1 MGLVSPDYGT
11 IFWMVL
17 AVTIVFLILRKF
29 GWGPILKML
38 KEREQSIEKALAAA
52 DEARSEMS
60 KLKSSQDELMHEA
73 RLERDKLMEDARKIR
88 EQMIE
93 KAKEEAAAENAKLLE
108 KARKQIEAEKLSA
121 ISDIRDQVATLSV
134 EIAEKILRKQ
144 LADRQQ
150 QEDLIKDQLRDL
162 KLN

>member
-17 AVTIVFLILRKF
+17 AVTVVFLILRKF

-38 KEREQSIEKALAAA
+38 KEREQSIEKALQAA

-73 RLERDKLMEDARKIR
+73 RLERDKLMEEARKIR

-93 KAKEEAAAENAKLLE
+93 KAREEASAENAKILE
-108 KARKQIEAEKLSA
+108 QARKQIESEKLSA
-121 ISDIRDQVATLSV
+121 ISEIRDQVATLSV